1 MAGCSWLRK
10 RAIRRWRRAYIRENA
25 RRWKTQRSL
34 RGVRRGLC
42 FILGLELLAGAAHN
56 IRDRGFCLVRQ
67 ERVYAIEWT
76 ESGMNWESGAGEG
89 THRQQI
95 FGVRFLRDSLELQFY
110 HRSQEIVPS
119 ETIESH

>member
-10 RAIRRWRRAYIRENA
+10 GAIRRWRRAYIRENA
-25 RRWKTQRSL
+25 RRWKIQGSG
-34 RGVRRGLC
+34 RGVRRVLC
-42 FILGLELLAGAAHN
+42 FILALELFAGAACH
-56 IRDRGFCLVRQ
+56 IRDRAFCLVRQ
-67 ERVYAIEWT
+67 ERVYAIEWA
-76 ESGMNWESGAGEG
+76 ESGEG
-89 THRQQI
+89 SCRQQI